1 MSDATRSGTRSRIGL
16 KVVGVAFLAAG
27 LVAVG
32 WAAAEMVVSP
42 NQRAA
47 SIAAPTQ
54 GPITAVVEYG
64 TLSEMVAVT
73 GTVTPTV
80 SVVSTLPP
88 SLVGVVTVSPEP
100 GTVVTPGTPVLEV
113 SGRPVIAY
121 TGNYPFFR
129 ELSEGDEGDDVRQ
142 LQENLLEFGSKL
154 SVDGKYGPRTSI
166 ALTNLY
172 KALGYDPPR
181 AEVTLDG
188 AGNGTEN
195 SGENA
200 DETASKS
207 AIGNVYFNP
216 SEALLMEDG
225 DLVLEEVPARG
236 AVVSEGAALKFRADG
251 VVVVADLDAATAAAI
266 NEGDAVRMTD
276 SSGKIYL
283 GSVSSVTT
291 DTDEEQGTQ
300 NTARI
305 VLDSNSD
312 TPALD
317 DQLVAV
323 IETQQ
328 VSGESLLVPTRSVIN
343 RDNAAY
349 VYLVGPER
357 ISVPVSV
364 RELGTL
370 NGVSAIEIV
379 DGELTAGDEVEVS

>member
-1 MSDATRSGTRSRIGL
+1 MGL
-16 KVVGVAFLAAG
+16 KVVGVTILAAG

-64 TLSEMVAVT
+64 PLSEMVAVT
-73 GTVTPTV
+73 GTAMPTL

-100 GTVVTPGTPVLEV
+100 GTVVTPGTAVLEV

-154 SVDGKYGPRTSI
+154 PVDGKYGPRTSS

-172 KALGYDPPR
+172 KDLGYYPPR
-181 AEVTLDG
+181 AEATSEG
-188 AGNGTEN
+188 AGAGTEN

-200 DETASKS
+200 DETVRTS
-207 AIGNVYFNP
+207 ANGNVYFNP
-216 SEALLMEDG
+216 SEALLLEDG
-225 DLVLEEVPARG
+225 DLILEEVPARG
-236 AVVSEGAALKFRADG
+236 ADLSEGAALKFRADG
-251 VVVVADLDAATAAAI
+251 VVVVADLDAATAVAI

-276 SSGKIYL
+276 SSGRIYP
-283 GSVSSVTT
+283 GSVASVTT

-305 VLDSNSD
+305 VLDSNSE

-323 IETQQ
+323 IETQR
-328 VSGESLLVPTRSVIN
+328 VPGESLLVPTRSVVN

-349 VYLVGPER
+349 VYLVGPDR
-357 ISVPVSV
+357 TSVPVSV

-379 DGELTAGDEVEVS
+379 DGELTAGDEVEIS